1 LSSATNALFANANGG
16 IFATAA
22 DALAFSL
29 LLMTQVEGHRSFD
42 LRIFVDCSVPRSTH
56 RSSFRRTLLRWRR
69 REFRLL
75 WRWKGGESVA
85 LPYHRG
91 RPGDRGGALPSEGRG
106 REFESRRVRQLF
118 QLLKL
123 FTDFIGDLLSKRW
136 VSNWQSFA
144 PRCKDAR
151 LLHAVP
157 DRARQAR
164 RLGVIGCSVP
174 HPRSSWP

>member
-75 WRWKGGESVA
+75 RRWKGGESVA

-91 RPGDRGGALPSEGRG
+91 RPVDRDGACFWIVACVRVQSAANICTAAYGSVLFNPAQRGGYNGGLQWPLHQKVNKYGLVSTWVADPAR
-106 REFESRRVRQLF
+106 FELTTSAF
-118 QLLKL
+118 
-123 FTDFIGDLLSKRW
+123 G
-136 VSNWQSFA
+136 A
-144 PRCKDAR
+144 A
-151 LLHAVP
+151 
-157 DRARQAR
+157 
-164 RLGVIGCSVP
+164 
-174 HPRSSWP
+174 